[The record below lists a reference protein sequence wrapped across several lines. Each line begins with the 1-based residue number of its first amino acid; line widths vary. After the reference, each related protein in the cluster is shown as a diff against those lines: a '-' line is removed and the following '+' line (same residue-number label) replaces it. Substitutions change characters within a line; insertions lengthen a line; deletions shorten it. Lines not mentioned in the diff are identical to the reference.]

1 MPLLRAVHYPTTLLR
16 ATMPPSTLHC
26 LSRTQLPKSTISPF
40 KRPLSTPSSPTTKRA
55 AIAFYY
61 PNKARERLDIAA
73 SKLLQQPSR
82 GPVSETEKIK
92 LLSEEVVRLSKLLGD
107 MGAKIAKLQDQSSST
122 MKLLEFIQG
131 LGTGIGWVASVT
143 TIMVGSGF
151 FELMNRVK
159 ITIS

>member
-1 MPLLRAVHYPTTLLR
+1 
-16 ATMPPSTLHC
+16 MPPNTLRCH
-26 LSRTQLPKSTISPF
+26 SHTQLPNSPF
-40 KRPLSTPSSPTTKRA
+40 KRPLSTPSSPPTKRA

-61 PNKARERLDIAA
+61 PNKTRERLNIAA
-73 SKLLQQPSR
+73 PKLQQPPSQ

-92 LLSEEVVRLSKLLGD
+92 LLSEEVVRLSRLLGD

-131 LGTGIGWVASVT
+131 LGTGIGWVEEQASVI

-151 FELMNRVK
+151 FGLMDRVK